1 MHDGTF
7 DRGVI
12 TMKVA
17 IAADHGGFTLKESV
31 KKKLESMGLE
41 FHDFGTYSEESVDYP
56 DYGLKVAEAVA
67 RGEYDRGIL
76 ICGTGL
82 GMSIVANKVPGIRC
96 ALLHDTFSAKATR
109 EHNDTNVMA
118 MGARV
123 IGPGL
128 ADDIVELW
136 LSTDYSGG
144 RHQKRLDKIAD
155 IETRYGKEEGIRG
168 C

>member
-1 MHDGTF
+1 
-7 DRGVI
+7 
-12 TMKVA
+12 MKIA
-17 IAADHGGFTLKESV
+17 IAADHGGVTLKESV
-31 KKKLESMGLE
+31 KRKLESMGLAY
-41 FHDFGTYSEESVDYP
+41 HDFGTHSDASVDYP
-56 DYGLKVAEAVA
+56 DYGILVAESVA
-67 RGEYDRGIL
+67 RGEYERGIL

-136 LSTDYSGG
+136 LTTEFAGG
-144 RHQKRLDKIAD
+144 RHTQRLDKIAA
-155 IETRYGKEEGIRG
+155 IESRFGREEGVSG

>member
-1 MHDGTF
+1 
-7 DRGVI
+7 
-12 TMKVA
+12 MKIA
-17 IAADHGGFTLKESV
+17 IAADHGGYALKESV
-31 KKKLESMGLE
+31 KRKLESMNLTY
-41 FHDFGTYSEESVDYP
+41 HDFGTHSEESVDYP
-56 DYGLKVAEAVA
+56 DYGILVAEAVA
-67 RGEYDRGIL
+67 RGEFDRGIL

-96 ALLHDTFSAKATR
+96 ALLHDTFSARATR

-128 ADDIVELW
+128 ADEIVEIW
-136 LSTDYSGG
+136 LTTDFTGG
-144 RHQKRLDKIAD
+144 RHTKRLNKIAE
-155 IETRYGKEEGIRG
+155 IEKRYGKEEGVAG

>member
-1 MHDGTF
+1 
-7 DRGVI
+7 
-12 TMKVA
+12 MKIA
-17 IAADHGGFTLKESV
+17 IAADHGGFTLKENI
-31 KKKLESMGLE
+31 KKKLEAMGLTH
-41 FHDFGTYSEESVDYP
+41 HDFGTYSEASVDYP
-56 DYGLKVAEAVA
+56 DYGIQVAEAVA
-67 RGEYDRGIL
+67 RGEFDRGIL

-128 ADDIVELW
+128 AEDIVEIW
-136 LSTDYSGG
+136 LTTDFSGG
-144 RHQKRLDKIAD
+144 RHENRLNKIAD
-155 IETRYGKEEGIRG
+155 IEKRYGREEGVTG

>member
-1 MHDGTF
+1 
-7 DRGVI
+7 
-12 TMKVA
+12 MKIA
-17 IAADHGGFTLKESV
+17 IAADHGGFTLKETI

-56 DYGLKVAEAVA
+56 DYGIQVAEAVA
-67 RGEYDRGIL
+67 RDEFQRGIL

-82 GMSIVANKVPGIRC
+82 GMSIVANKVPGVRC

-128 ADDIVELW
+128 AEEIVELW
-136 LSTDYSGG
+136 LTTNYSGG
-144 RHQKRLDKIAD
+144 RHQARLDKIAD
-155 IETRYGKEEGIRG
+155 VEKRYGKEEGVRG

>member
-1 MHDGTF
+1 
-7 DRGVI
+7 
-12 TMKVA
+12 MKIA
-17 IAADHGGFTLKESV
+17 IAADHGGFSLKESV
-31 KKKLESMGLE
+31 KKKLDAMGLE

-56 DYGLKVAEAVA
+56 DYGIKVAEAVA
-67 RGEYDRGIL
+67 NGEFDRGIL
-76 ICGTGL
+76 VCGTGL

-136 LSTDYSGG
+136 LTTDYSGG

-155 IETRYGKEEGIRG
+155 IEKRYGQEEGVSG

>member
-1 MHDGTF
+1 
-7 DRGVI
+7 
-12 TMKVA
+12 MKVA

-31 KKKLESMGLE
+31 KKKLESMGLSY
-41 FHDFGTYSEESVDYP
+41 HDFGTYSEESVDYP
-56 DYGLKVAEAVA
+56 DYGIQVAEAVA

-123 IGPGL
+123 IGAGL

-136 LSTDYSGG
+136 LSTDFSGG
-144 RHQKRLDKIAD
+144 RHAARIEKIGN
-155 IETRYGKEEGIRG
+155 IEQRYGRENGISG

>member
-1 MHDGTF
+1 
-7 DRGVI
+7 
-12 TMKVA
+12 MKIA
-17 IAADHGGFTLKESV
+17 IAADHGGVALKESV
-31 KKKLESMGLE
+31 KRKLDSMGLAY
-41 FHDFGTYSEESVDYP
+41 HDFGTYSEESVDYP
-56 DYGLKVAEAVA
+56 DYGILVAESVA
-67 RGEYDRGIL
+67 SGEYERGIL

-136 LSTDYSGG
+136 LTTEFTGG
-144 RHQKRLDKIAD
+144 RHTQRLDKLAA
-155 IETRYGKEEGIRG
+155 IETRYGREEGVSG

>member
-1 MHDGTF
+1 
-7 DRGVI
+7 
-12 TMKVA
+12 MKIA
-17 IAADHGGFTLKESV
+17 IAADHGGFTLKETI
-31 KKKLESMGLE
+31 KKQLESLGLE
-41 FHDFGTYSEESVDYP
+41 YHDFGSYSEESVDYP
-56 DYGLKVAEAVA
+56 DYGIQVAEAVA
-67 RGEYDRGIL
+67 KGEYERGIL

-128 ADDIVELW
+128 AEEIVHLW
-136 LSTDYSGG
+136 LTTEFSGG
-144 RHQKRLDKIAD
+144 RHQNRLDKIAA
-155 IETRYGKEEGIRG
+155 IEERYGREEGVRG

>member
-1 MHDGTF
+1 
-7 DRGVI
+7 
-12 TMKVA
+12 MKLA
-17 IAADHGGFTLKESV
+17 IAADHGGFSLKESV
-31 KKKLESMGLE
+31 KKKLDAMGIAY
-41 FHDFGTYSEESVDYP
+41 HDFGTYSEESVDYP
-56 DYGLKVAEAVA
+56 DYGIKVAEAVA
-67 RGEYDRGIL
+67 SGEYQRGIL
-76 ICGTGL
+76 VCGTGL

-109 EHNDTNVMA
+109 EHNDTNIMA

-128 ADDIVELW
+128 ADDIVEIW
-136 LSTDYSGG
+136 LTTEFSGG

-155 IETRYGKEEGIRG
+155 VEKRYGQEEGVTG

>member
-1 MHDGTF
+1 
-7 DRGVI
+7 
-12 TMKVA
+12 MKIA
-17 IAADHGGFTLKESV
+17 LAADHGGFALKENI
-31 KKKLESMGLE
+31 KKKLEAMGLAY
-41 FHDFGTYSEESVDYP
+41 HDFGTYSEESVDYP
-56 DYGLKVAEAVA
+56 DYGIQVAEAVA
-67 RGEYDRGIL
+67 RGEFERGIL

-82 GMSIVANKVPGIRC
+82 GMMIVANKVPGIRC

-128 ADDIVELW
+128 AEDIVETW
-136 LSTDYSGG
+136 LTTDFSGG
-144 RHQKRLDKIAD
+144 RHVNRLNKIAD
-155 IETRYGKEEGIRG
+155 IEKRYGREEGVTG

>member
-1 MHDGTF
+1 
-7 DRGVI
+7 
-12 TMKVA
+12 MKVA
-17 IAADHGGFTLKESV
+17 IAADHGGYTLKESV
-31 KKKLESMGLE
+31 KKKLESLGLSY
-41 FHDFGTYSEESVDYP
+41 HDFGTYSEESVDYP
-56 DYGLKVAEAVA
+56 DYGILVAEAVA

-136 LSTDYSGG
+136 LTTEFSGG
-144 RHQKRLDKIAD
+144 RHAARVGKIAD
-155 IETRYGKEEGIRG
+155 IEKRFGRDAGIGG

>member
-1 MHDGTF
+1 
-7 DRGVI
+7 
-12 TMKVA
+12 MKIA
-17 IAADHGGFTLKESV
+17 IAADHGGFTLKETI
-31 KKKLESMGLE
+31 KKQLESLGLE
-41 FHDFGTYSEESVDYP
+41 YHDFGSYSEESVDYP
-56 DYGLKVAEAVA
+56 DYGIQVAEAVA
-67 RGEYDRGIL
+67 KGEYERGIL

-128 ADDIVELW
+128 AEEIVHLW
-136 LSTDYSGG
+136 LTTEFSGG
-144 RHQKRLDKIAD
+144 RHQNRLDKIAA
-155 IETRYGKEEGIRG
+155 IEERYGPEEGVRG

>member
-1 MHDGTF
+1 
-7 DRGVI
+7 
-12 TMKVA
+12 MKIA
-17 IAADHGGFTLKESV
+17 IAADHGGFTLKETI

-41 FHDFGTYSEESVDYP
+41 FHDFGSYSEESVDYP
-56 DYGLKVAEAVA
+56 DYGIQVAEAVA
-67 RGEYDRGIL
+67 RDEYQRGIL

-82 GMSIVANKVPGIRC
+82 GMSIVANKVPGVRC
-96 ALLHDTFSAKATR
+96 ALLHDSFSAKATR

-128 ADDIVELW
+128 AEEIVELW
-136 LSTDYSGG
+136 LTTDFSGG
-144 RHQKRLDKIAD
+144 RHQARLDKIAD
-155 IETRYGKEEGIRG
+155 IETRYGKEEGVRG

>member
-1 MHDGTF
+1 
-7 DRGVI
+7 
-12 TMKVA
+12 MKIA
-17 IAADHGGFTLKESV
+17 IAADHGGFTMKETI
-31 KKKLESMGLE
+31 KKKLESMNLE

-56 DYGLKVAEAVA
+56 DYGIQVAEAVA
-67 RGEYDRGIL
+67 RGEFQRGIL

-82 GMSIVANKVPGIRC
+82 GMSIVANKVPGVRC

-128 ADDIVELW
+128 AEEIVQLW
-136 LSTDYSGG
+136 LTTDFSGG
-144 RHQKRLDKIAD
+144 RHQARLDKIAD
-155 IETRYGKEEGIRG
+155 IETRYGKEEGVRG

>member
-1 MHDGTF
+1 
-7 DRGVI
+7 
-12 TMKVA
+12 MKIA
-17 IAADHGGFTLKESV
+17 IAADHGGFTLKEQI
-31 KKKLESMGLE
+31 KKKLEAMNLDY
-41 FHDFGTYSEESVDYP
+41 HDFGTYSEESVDYP
-56 DYGLKVAEAVA
+56 DYGIKVAEGVA
-67 RGEYDRGIL
+67 NKEFDRGIL

-82 GMSIVANKVPGIRC
+82 GMSIVANKVPGVRC

-128 ADDIVELW
+128 AEDIVELW
-136 LSTDYSGG
+136 LTTDFSGG
-144 RHQKRLDKIAD
+144 RHQNRLDKIAG
-155 IETRYGKEEGIRG
+155 IEQRYGREEGVKG

>member
-1 MHDGTF
+1 
-7 DRGVI
+7 
-12 TMKVA
+12 MKIA
-17 IAADHGGFTLKESV
+17 IAADHGGYTLKESV
-31 KKKLESMGLE
+31 KRKLESMGLDY
-41 FHDFGTYSEESVDYP
+41 HDFGTHSEESVDYP
-56 DYGLKVAEAVA
+56 DYGILVAEGVA
-67 RGEYDRGIL
+67 RGEYERGIL

-136 LSTDYSGG
+136 LTTEFAGG
-144 RHQKRLDKIAD
+144 RHAQRLDKISA
-155 IETRYGKEEGIRG
+155 IETRFGRDEGVSG